1 MVNNFI
7 NINKS
12 SNYSQKSEN
21 FLSKSK
27 FYSNFFFNKVKYFE
41 WRRLYK
47 INRNFSLSKVPLR
60 LRSKFFKK
68 LYLRK
73 NRNFFLKNY
82 LFFYRKKNFVLK
94 HNIIKNSL
102 ISILRKNS
110 KLSRF
115 YFSLLKNFFF
125 KKKKNK
131 SSFFLNKYKFAKNKS
146 IKSKVSFNFNLGFTR
161 RSLRLYNS
169 IVLRRFKIIKR
180 LKSKYYKNFSHLLLR
195 YPSLRWL
202 KDKRLTFRVFRFRKV
217 LSSLEAQGL
226 RRKVLRRRL
235 TPFALALFDKQKLK
249 NFYVGLKEYKL
260 KNIIFSVFSKKS
272 NHLDYFVSILESSL
286 NSFLFRINISKNFY
300 VLNSLVKRGL
310 VFVNGFQILNPYYQL
325 IPGDIV
331 TLGLDSKK
339 LMVLRK
345 NFEKKVSLFFFPT
358 NYIEISFSLFSF
370 LFFKK
375 PVISDIPYGFN
386 INLSRI
392 LYYYNYRGL
401 H

>member
-1 MVNNFI
+1 MINKFD
-7 NINKS
+7 NINLNNSFKHI
-12 SNYSQKSEN
+12 QKSEN
-21 FLSKSK
+21 F
-27 FYSNFFFNKVKYFE
+27 FPNFFFNKFKYLE

-47 INRNFSLSKVPLR
+47 INRNFSLSKVPLHF
-60 LRSKFFKK
+60 RSKFFKK

-82 LFFYRKKNFVLK
+82 LFFYKRSN
-94 HNIIKNSL
+94 
-102 ISILRKNS
+102 SILINKILKSFISSMLKKNS
-110 KLSRF
+110 KLSRS
-115 YFSLLKNFFF
+115 YFSILRSFFF
-125 KKKKNK
+125 KKIKAKP
-131 SSFFLNKYKFAKNKS
+131 SFYFNKYKG
-146 IKSKVSFNFNLGFTR
+146 SKTKIVKPRASFSFNLGFTR

-169 IVLRRFKIIKR
+169 IVLRRFKIIRR

-226 RRKVLRRRL
+226 RRKVVRRRL

-260 KNIIFSVFSKKS
+260 KNILFFVFSKKS
-272 NHLDYFVSILESSL
+272 NHLDYFVGILESSL

-300 VLNSLVKRGL
+300 VLNSLINRGL
-310 VFVNGFQILNPYYQL
+310 ILVNGFKVSNPYYKL
-325 IPGDIV
+325 IPGDLV
-331 TLGLDSKK
+331 TLNLDSKK
-339 LMVLRK
+339 LIILRK
-345 NFEKKVSLFFFPT
+345 NFEKKVSLFFFPS
-358 NYIEISFSLFSF
+358 NYVEISFSLFSF

>member
-1 MVNNFI
+1 MINKFD
-7 NINKS
+7 NINLNNSFKHI
-12 SNYSQKSEN
+12 QKSEN
-21 FLSKSK
+21 F
-27 FYSNFFFNKVKYFE
+27 FPNFFFNKFKYLE

-47 INRNFSLSKVPLR
+47 INRNFSLSKVPLHF
-60 LRSKFFKK
+60 RSKFFKK

-82 LFFYRKKNFVLK
+82 LFFYKRSN
-94 HNIIKNSL
+94 
-102 ISILRKNS
+102 SILKNKILKSSISSMLKKNS
-110 KLSRF
+110 KLSRS
-115 YFSLLKNFFF
+115 YFSILR
-125 KKKKNK
+125 
-131 SSFFLNKYKFAKNKS
+131 SFFLKKIKGKPSFYFNKYKG
-146 IKSKVSFNFNLGFTR
+146 SKTKIVKPRASFSFNLGFTR

-169 IVLRRFKIIKR
+169 IVLRRFKIIRR

-226 RRKVLRRRL
+226 RRKVVRRRL

-260 KNIIFSVFSKKS
+260 KNILFSVFSKKS
-272 NHLDYFVSILESSL
+272 NHLDYFVGILESSL

-300 VLNSLVKRGL
+300 VLNSLIKRGL
-310 VFVNGFQILNPYYQL
+310 ILVNGFKVSNPYYKL
-325 IPGDIV
+325 IPGDLV
-331 TLGLDSKK
+331 TLNLDSKK
-339 LMVLRK
+339 LIFLRK
-345 NFEKKVSLFFFPT
+345 NFEKKVSLFFFPS
-358 NYIEISFSLFSF
+358 NYVEISFSLFSF